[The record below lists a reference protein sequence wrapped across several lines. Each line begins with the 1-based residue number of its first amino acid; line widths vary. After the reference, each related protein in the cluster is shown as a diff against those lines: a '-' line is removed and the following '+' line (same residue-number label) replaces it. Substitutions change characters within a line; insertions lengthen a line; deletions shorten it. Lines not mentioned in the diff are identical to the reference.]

1 MTKFLAL
8 ACFLVAC
15 TSGAES
21 TGIAPITCDPESTLS
36 YTNFGAAFM
45 RDNCLSCHDTKE
57 SPRLLTQSQ
66 VQANAS
72 HILQEAVYTNAM
84 PEDADITLAE
94 REMLGNWLACGAP

>member
-21 TGIAPITCDPESTLS
+21 TGIEPMSCDPASTLT
-36 YTNFGAAFM
+36 YANFGAAFI
-45 RDNCLSCHDTKE
+45 RDNCLSCHDSKE
-57 SPRLLTQSQ
+57 SPRLITQAA

-72 HILQEAVYTNAM
+72 DILQEAVYTKAM
-84 PEDADITLAE
+84 PEDADISLAE